1 MKLLDA
7 NFVLRFLLKDHPL
20 QSQAVKEVLESKN
33 ETLLLQDLAVA
44 EVVWVLTS
52 VYKLSKEDIAEKIY
66 NLLSLN
72 SIFSN
77 KSLLIRVLYFYR
89 NFNISF
95 IDAYLTAFCEQEKLE
110 GIYSFDKG
118 LDKIKL
124 VKRFEP
130 K

>member
-118 LDKIKL
+118 LDKIKQI
-124 VKRFEP
+124 KRFEP
-130 K
+130 